1 MRRETAPRRLRIA
14 LLTHSVN
21 PRGGVVHSLEL
32 AQALHAAGHDVT
44 LMAPAEA
51 GQTLFRTV
59 PFRVQRVPVEA
70 ANSGV
75 ADMVRTR
82 IAAYVLHLER
92 VLAREFFDIFHAQ
105 DSISGNALA
114 ELVDAGRIDSFI
126 RTVHHLDHFNDAQ
139 LATWQ
144 TRAWRSAAQV
154 LCVSQTWCEQM
165 RREHGV
171 QAELVSNGVDTQRF
185 VAQSDASDRALAE
198 RLGLANKTGPVFLAV
213 GGIEERKNTQRI
225 LQAFIEVQESKP
237 GARLLIAGGASL
249 LDHSR
254 YGSDFH
260 ALLRDSGLP
269 TSAVQFTGVMADED
283 MPALFRL
290 ADVLMLPSLREG
302 FGLVVL
308 EALASG
314 TPVVVSHIA
323 PFTEYL
329 SDALCHW
336 ADPLDAQS
344 IASAMRTASAATRGP
359 ALRAEAQPLLDAF
372 SWQASARRH
381 LDLYEQSLV
390 QRARLQPE
398 LN

>member
-1 MRRETAPRRLRIA
+1 MRRDATPRPLRIA

-32 AQALHAAGHDVT
+32 ARALHAAGHEVT

-59 PFRVQRVPVEA
+59 PFRVQLLPVEA
-70 ANSGV
+70 ASNGV
-75 ADMVRTR
+75 VDMVRTR
-82 IAAYVLHLER
+82 IAAYVQHLER
-92 VLAREFFDIFHAQ
+92 VLARESFDIFHAQ

-139 LATWQ
+139 LAAWQ

-154 LCVSQTWCEQM
+154 LCVSQTWCATM

-171 QAELVSNGVDTQRF
+171 HAELVSNGVDTQRF
-185 VAQSDASDRALAE
+185 VALADASDRPLAE
-198 RLGLANKTGPVFLAV
+198 RLGLVKKTGPVFLAV
-213 GGIEERKNTQRI
+213 GGIEARKNTQRI
-225 LQAFIEVQESKP
+225 LEAFIAYRAGQP

-254 YGSDFH
+254 YGREFH
-260 ALLRDSGLP
+260 TLLRDSGLP
-269 TSAVQFTGVMADED
+269 ASAVQLAGVIDDKD

-314 TPVVVSHIA
+314 TPVVVSRIA

-329 SDALCHW
+329 DDSLCHW
-336 ADPLDAQS
+336 ADPFDVQS
-344 IASAMRTASAATRGP
+344 IARAMRIASSATHGP
-359 ALRAEAQPLLDAF
+359 MLRAQAQPLLNVF
-372 SWQASARRH
+372 SWQASATRH
-381 LDLYEQSLV
+381 LEIYQHSL
-390 QRARLQPE
+390 ARGAGLHSVP
-398 LN
+398 N

>member
-1 MRRETAPRRLRIA
+1 MRRDAAPRPLRIA

-32 AQALHAAGHDVT
+32 AQALHAAGHEVT

-51 GQTLFRTV
+51 GQTLFRAL
-59 PFRVQRVPVEA
+59 PCRVQLVPVEA
-70 ANSGV
+70 ASKGV
-75 ADMVRTR
+75 VDMVRTR
-82 IAAYVLHLER
+82 IAAYVQHLER
-92 VLAREFFDIFHAQ
+92 VLAREAFDIFHAQ

-114 ELVDAGRIDSFI
+114 ELVDAGRIERFI
-126 RTVHHLDHFNDAQ
+126 RTVHHLDDFKDAQ
-139 LATWQ
+139 LAAWQ

-154 LCVSQTWCEQM
+154 LCVSQTWCATM

-171 QAELVSNGVDTQRF
+171 QAELVSNGVDAQRF
-185 VAQSDASDRALAE
+185 VAQADASDRHLAE
-198 RLGLANKTGPVFLAV
+198 RLELVKKTGPVFLAV

-225 LQAFIEVQESKP
+225 LQAFIALRADTP

-254 YGSDFH
+254 YGRDFH
-260 ALLRDSGLP
+260 ALLRESGLP
-269 TSAVQFTGVMADED
+269 ASAMQLTGVVDDKD

-314 TPVVVSHIA
+314 TPVVVSRIA

-329 SDALCHW
+329 DDALCHW
-336 ADPLDAQS
+336 ADPLDVPS
-344 IASAMRTASAATRGP
+344 ITAAMRTASSSTSGP
-359 ALRAEAQPLLDAF
+359 ALRAQAQPLLDAF

-381 LDLYEQSLV
+381 LDLYEHSLAQQAGLHPV
-390 QRARLQPE
+390 P
-398 LN
+398 N